1 MVCMCQ
7 TDTAAWTSLDTACTN
22 RTLIAAPLL
31 YIMLVHKVDPVV
43 IAPVA
48 EAEVAATVW
57 MWRILRAP
65 VLTNTKK
72 TAHNAYSAHA
82 RTTTADIADK
92 KSEER
97 KTQEHRRRQEE
108 RGEAAS
114 KSRRTGP
121 DHDEYVRQGAG
132 NLNDSSTSGGSRGCW
147 RGSTDQMGELMTT
160 EEECKLRPRHPGSQQ
175 SSGVGSRE
183 ISGDKSRGLDVASSR
198 RADTHDQRDGRD
210 SMGNRVPRTGGLQ
223 NSDGSNELAQLRQ
236 KALETI
242 DIERRGKWGE

>member
-1 MVCMCQ
+1 MDVAHTKSPRSDQ
-7 TDTAAWTSLDTACTN
+7 YEENGTQRIQ
-22 RTLIAAPLL
+22 RTRTHHNSRHSRQEESSAERR
-31 YIMLVHKVDPVV
+31 HHECRKNV
-43 IAPVA
+43 IG
-48 EAEVAATVW
+48 
-57 MWRILRAP
+57 
-65 VLTNTKK
+65 
-72 TAHNAYSAHA
+72 
-82 RTTTADIADK
+82 
-92 KSEER
+92 EER

-108 RGEAAS
+108 RGEVAS

-121 DHDEYVRQGAG
+121 DHDEYVRMGAG
-132 NLNDSSTSGGSRGCW
+132 NTNDSSTSGGRRACW

-183 ISGDKSRGLDVASSR
+183 SSGDRSRGLDVASSR

-223 NSDGSNELAQLRQ
+223 NSDGSDELARLRQ

-242 DIERRGKWGE
+242 DIECRGRWGE